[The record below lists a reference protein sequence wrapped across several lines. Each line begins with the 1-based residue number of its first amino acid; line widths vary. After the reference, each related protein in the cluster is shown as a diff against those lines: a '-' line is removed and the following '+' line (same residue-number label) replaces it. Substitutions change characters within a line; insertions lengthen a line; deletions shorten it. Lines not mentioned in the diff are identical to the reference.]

1 MSMADSLIT
10 RPSLLVRIRAA
21 HDADAWRQFVQLYA
35 PLVYGFA
42 RKSGLQD
49 ADAADLVQDVL
60 HQVASAAGR
69 LDYDPRK
76 GSFRSWLFQ
85 VIRNR
90 MHKFLD
96 ARQPHQLGSG
106 DTGVQRLLE
115 QHPADDAGSEWDTEY
130 DQRLF
135 AWAVRQVQPEFE
147 ESSWQAF
154 WQTAYEGRPPAETAA
169 ALGISVGAVYI
180 AKSRIVA
187 RLTYKIQQL
196 QA

>member
-1 MSMADSLIT
+1 MGDSLIT
-10 RPSLLVRIRAA
+10 RPSLLIRIRAG
-21 HDADAWRQFVQLYA
+21 HDAEAWRQFVELYA

-42 RKSGLQD
+42 RKRGLQD

-60 HQVASAAGR
+60 QQVASAAR
-69 LDYDPRK
+69 RFDYDPIK

-90 MHKFLD
+90 FNKFVN
-96 ARQPHQLGSG
+96 ARRLQQQGSG
-106 DTGVQRLLE
+106 GAGLQDFLE
-115 QHPADDAGSEWDTEY
+115 QQPADEAVSDWDDEY

-135 AWAVRQVQPEFE
+135 AWAVEQVRPEFE

-154 WQTAYEGRPPAETAA
+154 WMTAYEGKVPADAA
-169 ALGISVGAVYI
+169 SALGISVGAVYI

-187 RLTYKIQQL
+187 RLTVKIQQL
-196 QA
+196 QV